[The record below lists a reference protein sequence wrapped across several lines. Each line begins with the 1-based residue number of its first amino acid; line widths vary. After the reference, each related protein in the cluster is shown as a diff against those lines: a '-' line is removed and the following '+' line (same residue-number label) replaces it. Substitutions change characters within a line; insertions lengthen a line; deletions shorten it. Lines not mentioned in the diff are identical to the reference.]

1 MSMNI
6 YLKVVKMIIKYKEL
20 VQLEFLSIR
29 GNNIRYFIFLESLL
43 LDIFL
48 VDDVFKVKVKKKEV
62 GMFLLFY
69 YFIFFLLSGICN
81 SYFRINFYVILY

>member
-1 MSMNI
+1 MNI

-20 VQLEFLSIR
+20 VQLELLSIR

-62 GMFLLFY
+62 GMFFQ

-81 SYFRINFYVILY
+81 GYMRINFYVILYLRER